1 MIADALVSIYEERYN
16 PLTELDRGLFRETLR
31 HINAAVGEGFLK
43 AHFDPTGEFA
53 RQIRNNN
60 EIWSAFKVH
69 RMQQDIASKML
80 DQDGNLKPF
89 SKFAQDVQSI
99 TDHQCKQWLR
109 TEYDTAVLRAHLAA
123 EYKQF
128 EAEKDVYPNIEWTP
142 TTSHT
147 PGEDHCPFWGVV
159 RPVGDRFWSEH
170 HPGDRWNCKCG
181 WEQTDRTPT
190 SVPTLPAPIAK
201 KSTPHTG
208 LDNNPALDGQIFG
221 DNHPYFPK
229 SCASCPLNKG
239 LIKRKV
245 KDCYACSHAAELLST
260 ADDFKK
266 VKEFKNG
273 GAYLEH
279 EQVDRQGSDYR
290 MIKRIGVE
298 FARMGMVAKA
308 TPKLHFKDPEYK
320 AIYGSLIGTKY
331 ERKCPDLLI
340 DGKFYELESFSGKW
354 AKIKLKHMLSNGL
367 KQSDRI
373 VINNT
378 KGGSDRIIRKLIK
391 ARENIGARIS
401 EVWLYEK
408 GKLRLFYKTTGG
420 F

>member
-1 MIADALVSIYEERYN
+1 
-16 PLTELDRGLFRETLR
+16 
-31 HINAAVGEGFLK
+31 
-43 AHFDPTGEFA
+43 
-53 RQIRNNN
+53 
-60 EIWSAFKVH
+60 
-69 RMQQDIASKML
+69 MQQDIASKML
-80 DQDGNLKPF
+80 DRDGNLKPF

-128 EAEKDVYPNIEWTP
+128 EAEKDVFPNIEWTP

-147 PGEDHCPFWGVV
+147 PGEDHRPFWGVV

-208 LDNNPALDGQIFG
+208 LDNNPAIDGQIFG
-221 DNHPYFPK
+221 DSHPYFPK

-245 KDCYACSHAAELLST
+245 KDCYTCSHAAELLST

-279 EQVDRQGSDYR
+279 EQVDRQSGDYK
-290 MIKRIGVE
+290 MIKRVGVE

-420 F
+420 

>member
-1 MIADALVSIYEERYN
+1 MIADALVGIYEKRYN

-31 HINAAVGEGFLK
+31 HINAAVSEGFVK
-43 AHFDPTGEFA
+43 AHFDPTSEFA
-53 RQIRNNN
+53 RQIRSNN

-80 DQDGNLKPF
+80 DRDGNLKPF
-89 SKFAQDVQSI
+89 STFARDVQSI
-99 TDHQCKQWLR
+99 TDHQYKQWLR

-123 EYKQF
+123 EYEQF
-128 EAEKDVYPNIEWTP
+128 EAEKDVYPNIEWIP

-147 PGEDHCPFWGVV
+147 PGEDHRPFWGVV

-190 SVPTLPAPIAK
+190 SVPTLPDPIAK

-208 LDNNPALDGQIFG
+208 LDNNPAVDGQIFG
-221 DNHPYFPK
+221 DSHPYFPK
-229 SCASCPLNKG
+229 SCAVCPLNKG
-239 LIKRKV
+239 LIKRKK
-245 KDCYACSHAAELLST
+245 KDCYACPYAAELLNT

-273 GAYLEH
+273 GVYLEH
-279 EQVDRQGSDYR
+279 EQVDRQSGDYR

-308 TPKLHFKDPEYK
+308 TPKLHFKAPEYK

-340 DGKFYELESFSGKW
+340 DGKFYELESFNGKW
-354 AKIKLKHMLSNGL
+354 TKNKLKRMLSNGL
-367 KQSDRI
+367 LQSDRI
-373 VINNT
+373 IINNT

-391 ARENIGARIS
+391 AREHKIANIL

-420 F
+420 

>member
-43 AHFDPTGEFA
+43 AHFDPTSEFA
-53 RQIRNNN
+53 RQIRSNN

-69 RMQQDIASKML
+69 RMQQDFASKML
-80 DQDGNLKPF
+80 DRDGNLKPF

-128 EAEKDVYPNIEWTP
+128 EAEKDVFPNIEWIP

-147 PGEDHCPFWGVV
+147 PGEDHRPFWGVV
-159 RPVGDRFWSEH
+159 RPVGDSFWSEH

-208 LDNNPALDGQIFG
+208 LDNNPAVDGQIFN

-229 SCASCPLNKG
+229 NCAACPLNKG

-245 KDCYACSHAAELLST
+245 KDCYACSHAAELLGT

-273 GAYLEH
+273 GAYFEH
-279 EQVDRQGSDYR
+279 EQIDRRGGDYR
-290 MIKRIGVE
+290 MIKRIGGE
-298 FARMGMVAKA
+298 FARMGIVAKA
-308 TPKLHFKDPEYK
+308 TPKLHFKDPKYK
-320 AIYGSLIGTKY
+320 EIYDSIIGTRY
-331 ERKCPDLLI
+331 DRKCPDLLI
-340 DGKFYELESFSGKW
+340 NGKFYEVESFSGKW
-354 AKIKLKHMLSNGL
+354 TKNKLKRMLSNGL
-367 KQSDRI
+367 LQSDRI
-373 VINNT
+373 IINNT

-391 ARENIGARIS
+391 AREHKIANIL

-420 F
+420 